1 MQVNFLELVFDKK
14 IQNDIN
20 KSILKV
26 SDSSQFIGGKEVE
39 NFEKEYS
46 KFLNIKETIAVGN
59 GYDALVLSLKVLGIS
74 KKFLDVFPVTV
85 QSWNVFPENLL
96 YISWE
101 FLRNS

>member
-14 IQNDIN
+14 IQSDIN

-46 KFLNIKETIAVGN
+46 KFLKIKETIAVGN

-74 KKFLDVFPVTV
+74 NGDEVLVPLRI
-85 QSWNVFPENLL
+85 PLL
-96 YISWE
+96 QHG
-101 FLRNS
+101 